1 MEIELNTLVEN
12 IFSKSPQSQNSIQLE
27 FINELNNKDLFEFL
41 LSFFTEGAKFKYGVL
56 ENNIVRVNLN
66 EWSERQLMIMKEY
79 FASISFILNVE
90 IFNCNDSL
98 HIDFQKLNYKK
109 MNITHNMHLRELKLP
124 LNISDKVYVISF
136 DYLYK

>member
-12 IFSKSPQSQNSIQLE
+12 IFSKTPQSQKSIQLE
-27 FINELNNKDLFEFL
+27 FINELTNKDLFEFL

-66 EWSERQLMIMKEY
+66 EWTERQLMVMKEY
-79 FASISFILNVE
+79 CASISFILNVE
-90 IFNCNDSL
+90 IFNCNESL

-109 MNITHNMHLRELKLP
+109 MNITHNTHLRELKLP

-136 DYLYK
+136 DYL